1 MFNWNAK
8 KDQAFST
15 IRCLRK
21 IREYHIKEMKR
32 LRDIDAIAGNVKLS
46 VKKNAGGTIKRQG
59 KSKRKLINFLSNF
72 VQFFVV
78 PSLNFFSVI
87 IKFFCKE
94 KEIVKKMESFNIIPT
109 TSSTN
114 TCPI

>member
-1 MFNWNAK
+1 
-8 KDQAFST
+8 
-15 IRCLRK
+15 
-21 IREYHIKEMKR
+21 MKR

-72 VQFFVV
+72 VQFLVV